1 MAGESGKSS
10 AALIE
15 QLFSRPDRFAFAEA
29 VRLLEQQ
36 RRLDRRRARGTG
48 SAEIPDPTGEFTWYR
63 TAPALT
69 FPTGEIEAIRPGQED
84 EPLQLEVCFLGL
96 NGASGVLPRFY
107 SELVLREL
115 KFKNLALRDFL
126 DIFNDRAIRQ
136 HLGASR
142 KYRLPAAFELA
153 DGNHTDPV
161 TAALR
166 ALIGMATPG
175 LDVERSGARPRMAV
189 SDIDLIS
196 YAGLLSR
203 RVRSAAGLEQ
213 LLCDYLGR
221 PVQVI
226 QMTGRWAAL
235 DSQDQT
241 QLPSPERPAGNY
253 AQLGINAVLGTQI
266 FDVQGCFRL
275 RLGPLTYD
283 EFSGLLPGTALMN
296 QIADL
301 TRFYVGPSLAFEVQL
316 ALRRDMVPACV
327 LGGTG
332 ERGPRLGLNT
342 WLFTA
347 AREADAEDVL
357 LRFEHLQAASLQAS

>member
-15 QLFSRPDRFAFAEA
+15 QLFRWPDRFAFAEA
-29 VRLLEQQ
+29 VRLLEQK
-36 RRLDRRRARGTG
+36 RRLDRRRTGRPG
-48 SAEIPDPTGEFTWYR
+48 SAQMLDPATEFAWYR
-63 TAPALT
+63 SAPALT
-69 FPTGEIEAIRPGQED
+69 FPTGEIDAIRPAQGD
-84 EPLQLEVCFLGL
+84 EPLELEVCFLGL

-115 KFKNLALRDFL
+115 KLKNLALRDFL

-136 HLGASR
+136 HLAASR
-142 KYRLPAAFELA
+142 KYRLPATFELA
-153 DGNHTDPV
+153 DGNHADPV
-161 TAALR
+161 TAVLR
-166 ALIGMATPG
+166 ALIGMATAG
-175 LDVERSGARPRMAV
+175 LDTERSGARPRMAV

-226 QMTGRWAAL
+226 QMTGRWAQL

-253 AQLGINAVLGTQI
+253 AELGINAVLGTQI

-275 RLGPLTYD
+275 RLGPLTYQ
-283 EFSGLLPGTALMN
+283 EFSGLLPGTTLTN

-327 LGGTG
+327 LGDSG
-332 ERGPRLGLNT
+332 ELKSRLGLNT
-342 WLFTA
+342 WLFTSV
-347 AREADAEDVL
+347 RSADAEDVV
-357 LRFEHLQAASLQAS
+357 LRFEHLQ